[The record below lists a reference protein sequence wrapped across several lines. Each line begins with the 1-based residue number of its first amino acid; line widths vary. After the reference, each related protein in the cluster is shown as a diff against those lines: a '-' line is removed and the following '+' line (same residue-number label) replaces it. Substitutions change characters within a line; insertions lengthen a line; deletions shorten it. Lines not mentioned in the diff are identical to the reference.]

1 MKPTQ
6 AKRTKAAI
14 KKQAEPMVRL
24 EVVPRMK
31 ELSQDELSG
40 LAAAQVTIQMALE
53 RLEAEFPSLWVS
65 GIELYPCP
73 TDCRLCKAA
82 A

>member
-1 MKPTQ
+1 MKSTQ
-6 AKRTKAAI
+6 AKRTKAVVNE
-14 KKQAEPMVRL
+14 QAEPMVRID
-24 EVVPRMK
+24 VAPRIK

-40 LAAAQVTIQMALE
+40 VAAAQVTIQMALE

-73 TDCRLCKAA
+73 PNCRVCKAA

>member
-1 MKPTQ
+1 MKST
-6 AKRTKAAI
+6 KTKTTKAA
-14 KKQAEPMVRL
+14 QSEPMVRI
-24 EVVPRMK
+24 EVAPRMK
-31 ELSQDELSG
+31 ELSQSELSG

-73 TDCRLCKAA
+73 PNCRVCKAA